1 MEAENLSQKR
11 AVCFVVTNRS
21 TLEMDKCEANHYYI
35 CEQYRGTFLCVAVFQ
50 TTLPSLE
57 GL

>member
-1 MEAENLSQKR
+1 MEAENLSQKQ
-11 AVCFVVTNRS
+11 AFCFVVTNRS
-21 TLEMDKCEANHYYI
+21 TLEMDKCEAKHYYI
-35 CEQYRGTFLCVAVFQ
+35 CGEYRGTFLYVAVFQ

>member
-1 MEAENLSQKR
+1 MEAENISQKR

-21 TLEMDKCEANHYYI
+21 TLEMDKCEAKHHYI
-35 CEQYRGTFLCVAVFQ
+35 CGEYRGTFSYVAVFQ